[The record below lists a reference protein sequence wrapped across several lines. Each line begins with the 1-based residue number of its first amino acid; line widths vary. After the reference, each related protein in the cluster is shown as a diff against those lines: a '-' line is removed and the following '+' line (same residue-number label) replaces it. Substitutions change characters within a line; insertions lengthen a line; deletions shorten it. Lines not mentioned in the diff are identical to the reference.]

1 MPDVTPI
8 YNWPIPEDTDLVKDG
23 AEAIRD
29 LAGAIETTVDSGG
42 DSGLVHIETVAY
54 TTVSS
59 IQVDDCF
66 SADYD
71 NYKLLVNLSN
81 CSVDSDLRLR
91 FVLGTSPVTT
101 SYGFAHPGVTLTNSA
116 SNLTGSAQTSLSL
129 GNFQSGF
136 PTFFAT
142 TSDILNPNLT
152 RVTLVNSILSNI
164 ASGNHIGRAGA
175 GFLNTTDSLQGFQL
189 FPSSGTI
196 SGTASIYGY
205 AKA

>member
-1 MPDVTPI
+1 MATDTPNF
-8 YNWPIPEDTDLVKDG
+8 NWPIPEDSDLVRDG
-23 AEAIRD
+23 AKAIRD
-29 LAGAIETTVDSGG
+29 LGNAIDTSAEDFGG
-42 DSGLVHIETVAY
+42 GLIHIETVAY